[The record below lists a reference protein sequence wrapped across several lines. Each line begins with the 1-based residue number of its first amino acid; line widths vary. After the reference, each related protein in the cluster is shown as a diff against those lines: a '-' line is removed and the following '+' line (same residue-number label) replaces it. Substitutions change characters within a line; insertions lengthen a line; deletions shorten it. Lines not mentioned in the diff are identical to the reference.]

1 MRLRT
6 AVASV
11 GLATIA
17 VGALTVPAQAAN
29 WIEIGGYKTKSLC
42 IDAGQQYVREG
53 FNEYWC
59 KDLGSGSNP
68 RWELLIR

>member
-17 VGALTVPAQAAN
+17 VGALAVPAQATN
-29 WIEIGGYKTKSLC
+29 WTEVGGYKTQSLC
-42 IDAGQQYVREG
+42 IDAGQQYEREG
-53 FNEYWC
+53 WNEYWC